1 MYCVEALDCLSVYID
16 TEVYVYMQ
24 VYSASA
30 AGSKKSTSSKVT
42 NYPLSTVNC
51 QSGHELPTVNCQLS
65 SVNCQ
70 LSSVNCQLGVTLRA
84 TVVVFIG
91 F

>member
-1 MYCVEALDCLSVYID
+1 MYCVEALGCLSVYID

-30 AGSKKSTSSKVT
+30 AGSEKIKGHELPTVNYQLSSVNCQVM

-51 QSGHELPTVNCQLS
+51 PVLTVNYQVLT
-65 SVNCQ
+65 VN
-70 LSSVNCQLGVTLRA
+70 LG
-84 TVVVFIG
+84 
-91 F
+91 